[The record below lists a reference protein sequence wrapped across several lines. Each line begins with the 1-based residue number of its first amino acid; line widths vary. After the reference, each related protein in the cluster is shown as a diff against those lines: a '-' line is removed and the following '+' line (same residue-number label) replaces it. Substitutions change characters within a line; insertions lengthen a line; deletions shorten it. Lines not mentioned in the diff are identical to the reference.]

1 MDLVNFLLSKTVF
14 NVADIAL
21 EMIVDKNSVRYL
33 FAQSKIRVLQNRYSD
48 ATKLLDQLL
57 KISPNDMDAWTLR
70 GHAFYLM
77 GNLFDSEE
85 SYISALRIRS
95 EKTKAA

>member
-1 MDLVNFLLSKTVF
+1 MDG
-14 NVADIAL
+14 
-21 EMIVDKNSVRYL
+21 
-33 FAQSKIRVLQNRYSD
+33 
-48 ATKLLDQLL
+48 
-57 KISPNDMDAWTLR
+57 WTLR

-95 EKTKAA
+95 EKTKSAAATQLSPRSSANLNAPKGKSSMRKG

>member
-1 MDLVNFLLSKTVF
+1 MDG
-14 NVADIAL
+14 
-21 EMIVDKNSVRYL
+21 
-33 FAQSKIRVLQNRYSD
+33 
-48 ATKLLDQLL
+48 
-57 KISPNDMDAWTLR
+57 WTLR

-95 EKTKAA
+95 DKTKAAAI